1 MFPFFILSDVLQGLL
16 EPLQDKKS
24 DFVLSEDFEN
34 AKFAES
40 SDFLSWYA
48 FPESGLWDISSSG
61 RSGKSAHLSYEK
73 AVKDTW
79 LFSPAFQM
87 KNGEI
92 YEISFWLLVV
102 GDKFNAGKSEWQ

>member
-1 MFPFFILSDVLQGLL
+1 MFSFFILSDVLQGLL

-61 RSGKSAHLSYEK
+61 RSGKVRIYRMKRRLKIRGFSVL
-73 AVKDTW
+73 
-79 LFSPAFQM
+79 LFR
-87 KNGEI
+87 
-92 YEISFWLLVV
+92 
-102 GDKFNAGKSEWQ
+102 